1 MSSGIHPGAVDDLS
15 RLYRDTILRHAQNP
29 VGFHKAIQET
39 HRNEQFNPLCGDRVL
54 ILLEVDGEI
63 VHDAAFEGEACA
75 ICKASASLLCEGAP
89 GRSVSS
95 MLETGQWLESA
106 LRGLENP
113 AEIESLQPLLGVRR
127 YPSRIRCALLPWD
140 ALAQALDAPLPG

>member
-1 MSSGIHPGAVDDLS
+1 MSSGIRPGAVDDLS
-15 RLYRDTILRHAQNP
+15 GLYRETILRHAQNP
-29 VGFHKAIQET
+29 VGFGKVIHVT

-54 ILLEVDGEI
+54 ILLEVDGET

-106 LRGLENP
+106 LRGLEDP
-113 AEIESLQPLLGVRR
+113 AGIESLQPLLGVRR
-127 YPSRIRCALLPWD
+127 YPSRILCALLPWD
-140 ALAQALDAPLPG
+140 ALAQALDAPFPG